1 MKKKNIYIPAV
12 RRIIQALCFVFIPEL
27 FIQIFNSIKALV
39 MFAIHQQGS
48 LQSILPDI
56 ILLAAATVVTAAAG
70 RFFCGWMC
78 AFGSIGDLVYRFPRF
93 AAGKKNPVRY
103 ITGNAD
109 RILKLIK
116 YAVLAVFIILIWGFQ
131 IAAVPNGTDPW
142 ALFGMLV
149 SFSSLPSAGTVI
161 AGWGIAAVLLLAILT
176 ASFFVER
183 FFCRYLCPLGAY
195 FSLISRFRPFTI
207 RKDRRNCGSCSLCT
221 SKCSMGIK
229 LSDTDRV
236 TSGECISCME
246 CIRYCP
252 SANAHLDLDENKKN
266 VIVAGTV
273 SCALIAGS
281 YYLGNIYGNATSSG
295 ASVSSGSASAAET
308 VSGAYAYLADGT
320 YTGTGMGFRGE
331 TAVQVSVQSG
341 VITNINITSAADD
354 SEYMNK
360 ASSAVISEMIA
371 AQSADV
377 DAVSGA
383 TYSSNGIIS
392 AVKNALSQDTS
403 ESATDQLS
411 SSSESAEDSAAPDS
425 QTADSVSSESTGN
438 SAIAAAS
445 VADIADGTY
454 KGSGTG
460 LRGETDVT
468 VTVKDGKIAEITVDS
483 YQDDQEFFERA
494 ESTIIDEILAAQ
506 SVDVDAVS
514 GATYSSNGI
523 REAVADALDLSFT
536 ASTVQN
542 SGHGGEGMGG
552 GSGHAGGPR

>member
-1 MKKKNIYIPAV
+1 
-12 RRIIQALCFVFIPEL
+12 
-27 FIQIFNSIKALV
+27 
-39 MFAIHQQGS
+39 
-48 LQSILPDI
+48 
-56 ILLAAATVVTAAAG
+56 
-70 RFFCGWMC
+70 
-78 AFGSIGDLVYRFPRF
+78 
-93 AAGKKNPVRY
+93 
-103 ITGNAD
+103 
-109 RILKLIK
+109 
-116 YAVLAVFIILIWGFQ
+116 
-131 IAAVPNGTDPW
+131 
-142 ALFGMLV
+142 
-149 SFSSLPSAGTVI
+149 
-161 AGWGIAAVLLLAILT
+161 
-176 ASFFVER
+176 
-183 FFCRYLCPLGAY
+183 
-195 FSLISRFRPFTI
+195 
-207 RKDRRNCGSCSLCT
+207 
-221 SKCSMGIK
+221 
-229 LSDTDRV
+229 
-236 TSGECISCME
+236 
-246 CIRYCP
+246 
-252 SANAHLDLDENKKN
+252 
-266 VIVAGTV
+266 
-273 SCALIAGS
+273 
-281 YYLGNIYGNATSSG
+281 
-295 ASVSSGSASAAET
+295 
-308 VSGAYAYLADGT
+308 
-320 YTGTGMGFRGE
+320 
-331 TAVQVSVQSG
+331 
-341 VITNINITSAADD
+341 
-354 SEYMNK
+354 
-360 ASSAVISEMIA
+360 MIA

-403 ESATDQLS
+403 ESASDQLS